1 MLHVS
6 FDNIF
11 VSSRCPVKLKWRL
24 GNSFSTPVE
33 DLERLSPSGS
43 ISIKRVGCNWH
54 IPVLPELNFF
64 HGHRTLLH
72 LRIFWFSQAGAMFP
86 RRKTDV
92 CDCCEHIPCHC
103 VSTGYSTHCLGL
115 FSAPCLHAALRWMFK
130 GQANK
135 DRPLI
140 RRVWK
145 PWPFAQTQQPFHKQ
159 SQHSPSNQ
167 WVSHFYR
174 AIFLPAATKVAAH
187 CPVAQ
192 SRLVRRQL
200 LCLFF
205 PLLIIRVCVS
215 LIKAGRQLASW

>member
-6 FDNIF
+6 FYNIF
-11 VSSRCPVKLKWRL
+11 VSSRCPVKLKWRIRK
-24 GNSFSTPVE
+24 SFSNPVE

-43 ISIKRVGCNWH
+43 ISIKSPFKHKRRL
-54 IPVLPELNFF
+54 LPELNSF
-64 HGHRTLLH
+64 HSPRTLLH
-72 LRIFWFSQAGAMFP
+72 LRIIWFSPAGAMFP

-92 CDCCEHIPCHC
+92 CDCCGHIPCHC
-103 VSTGYSTHCLGL
+103 VSTGYSTHCLAL

-135 DRPLI
+135 DRLMI

-167 WVSHFYR
+167 WVSHFYH